1 MRPRHLIIAL
11 ALLACANSMHAQT
24 LQPKSVTIYKAGI
37 AHVIKTGKLRFNNQT
52 AILDGDIRPLVGT
65 YWLNGEKGISM
76 QFGVDTVKVTRD
88 VGDFYG
94 LLSANKGMHV
104 RIKYLHNKL
113 SDSIRQVAG
122 EIIEYFPGTR
132 MLKLRTKAEAEFV
145 SLANVEILS
154 LSLDGNEKGTFT
166 MDSIYRVA
174 KVFSESKD
182 ELQSAELHYVGQGFT
197 WIPSYYIRILDDK
210 NVRMEM
216 KALVE
221 NFAEPLIDVETDL
234 VIGTPNLA
242 FGMQLDPIVSGGF
255 DQAFD
260 QQLAQQGMN
269 IRGGRSTSNSMVL
282 SSGLSSF
289 ADRDDMYFTQEYA
302 MVGEK
307 SYDLFH
313 YRLGKITIPT
323 QTKAY
328 FPIFAEKVGYEE
340 VYTANIGD
348 HVAFYSSQFVNKE
361 TQLIEVNHSL
371 KLKNT
376 TNYPFTT
383 ASIVVE
389 DKNSQFLAQ
398 DRITYTPQKGD
409 ALVNLSRAIDI
420 QLKNT
425 EEELSRDVNYER
437 YNGVLYGRATIKGK
451 VSIRNFQKKSVKV
464 DVSKSLNGEVLSAQ
478 SGKFENVPNASVNKT
493 STIKWQVELDPDE
506 SKVVEYTYTVMF
518 QVR

>member
-1 MRPRHLIIAL
+1 MRPRHLIASL
-11 ALLACANSMHAQT
+11 ALLLSAGALNAQT
-24 LQPKSVTIYKAGI
+24 LQPKSITIYKAGI
-37 AHVIKTGKLRFNNQT
+37 AHVIKTGQLRFSNQT
-52 AILDGDIRPLVGT
+52 AILGGDIRPLVGT

-94 LLSANKGMHV
+94 LLSANKGMNV

-113 SDSIRQVAG
+113 SDSIRNIAG
-122 EIIEYFPGTR
+122 EIIEYYPGTR
-132 MLKLRTKAEAEFV
+132 MLKLRSKGEAEFV

-174 KVFSESKD
+174 KVFSESND
-182 ELQSAELHYVGQGFT
+182 ELQNAELHYVGQGFT

-242 FGMQLDPIVSGGF
+242 FGMQLDPLVSGGF

-269 IRGGRSTSNSMVL
+269 INGGRSYSNSIRINSL
-282 SSGLSSF
+282 SAINDG
-289 ADRDDMYFTQEYA
+289 DDMSFTQEYA
-302 MVGEK
+302 MIGEK

-313 YRLGKITIPT
+313 YRLGKITIPS

-348 HVAFYSSQFVNKE
+348 HVSFYSSQYVNKE
-361 TQLIEVNHSL
+361 SQLIEVNHSL

-398 DRITYTPQKGD
+398 DRITYTPQKGE

-425 EEELSRDVNYER
+425 EEEVSRDVNYER

-451 VSIRNFQKKSVKV
+451 VSIRNFQRKSVKV

-478 SGKFENVPNASVNKT
+478 AGKFENIPNASVNKT
-493 STIKWQVELDPDE
+493 STIKWQIELDPDE
-506 SKVVEYTYTVMF
+506 SKVVEYTYTVLF
-518 QVR
+518 QAR